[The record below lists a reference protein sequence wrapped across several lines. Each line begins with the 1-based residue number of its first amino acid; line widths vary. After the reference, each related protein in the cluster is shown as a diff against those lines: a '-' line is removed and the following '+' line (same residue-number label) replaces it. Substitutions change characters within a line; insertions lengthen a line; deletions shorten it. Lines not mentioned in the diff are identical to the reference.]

1 MQKQLHIITKV
12 FILTGL
18 IMIWMVLPSET
29 YAQAEV
35 KIGSYTGCSNT
46 DVLIPVEVEHF
57 EDIAAITLYIQVDTA
72 NFEYVGIENANEAF
86 SSGDFV
92 AGVNTQ
98 SQLVI
103 TWISLPPGANLES
116 GILCDIRILLKKETV
131 NFNFQE
137 NSEIVQ
143 SDLTII
149 ENVKYSDGLL
159 ITLNSYNI
167 DPISQT
173 VLEESPASI
182 EVLELPESIN
192 CQWQKMEDENWIDLE
207 ELSPYSGVNTSKLS
221 IESVSLEMHDK
232 FFRCLLSND
241 FCSDGSVESELFVTP
256 NGVSEVIGQTNTVS
270 VYPNPVLT
278 QLNCHFNASVLNA
291 ELKLVNSKGVS
302 VMSKQLS
309 DVFAG
314 DKISLNISDIKAG
327 LYILQLFSN
336 GKKIADLKIIKT

>member
-1 MQKQLHIITKV
+1 MQKQLHILLNV
-12 FILTGL
+12 FILAGV
-18 IMIWMVLPSET
+18 IMLGVVLPSES
-29 YAQAEV
+29 YAQTVVGIYNNTA
-35 KIGSYTGCSNT
+35 CSNT
-46 DVLIPVEVEHF
+46 EALIPVEVENF
-57 EDIAAITLYIQVDTA
+57 EDIVALTIYIQVDTTRID
-72 NFEYVGIENANEAF
+72 FIGVENVNSVF
-86 SSGDFV
+86 SSGNFV
-92 AGVNTQ
+92 TGINASGQIV
-98 SQLVI
+98 L
-103 TWISLPPGANLES
+103 TWISLPPGANLDN
-116 GILCDIRILLKKETV
+116 GVLCYIRVLLKKNTV
-131 NFNFQE
+131 EFDFLE
-137 NSEIVQ
+137 NSEIAQ

-149 ENVKYSDGLL
+149 ENVEYFDGIL
-159 ITLNSYNI
+159 TKLNSYNI

-192 CQWQKMEDENWIDLE
+192 CQWQKMEDENWINLE
-207 ELSPYSGVNTSKLS
+207 EFSPYSGVNTSKLS

-232 FFRCLLSND
+232 LFRCLLSND

-256 NGVSEVIGQTNTVS
+256 NGVSEVIGQTNTVN

-291 ELKLVNSKGVS
+291 ELKLVDSKGVS

-314 DKISLNISDIKAG
+314 DELSLNFNEIKAG

-336 GKKIADLKIIKT
+336 GKKIMDLKIMKT